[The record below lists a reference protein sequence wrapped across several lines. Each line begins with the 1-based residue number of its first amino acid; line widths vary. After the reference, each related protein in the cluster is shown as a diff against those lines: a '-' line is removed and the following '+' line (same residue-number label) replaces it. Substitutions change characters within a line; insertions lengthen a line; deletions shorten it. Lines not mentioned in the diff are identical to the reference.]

1 MKSYHKQLYELTQK
15 PNWLHTDHVVLKP
28 EEVMGLLAEYQNLK
42 SANMPQPDK
51 TSHDDKIAV
60 DIVQPSQ

>member
-28 EEVMGLLAEYQNLK
+28 EEVMGLIKEYQELK
-42 SANMPQPDK
+42 ERIKDATP
-51 TSHDDKIAV
+51 T
-60 DIVQPSQ
+60 